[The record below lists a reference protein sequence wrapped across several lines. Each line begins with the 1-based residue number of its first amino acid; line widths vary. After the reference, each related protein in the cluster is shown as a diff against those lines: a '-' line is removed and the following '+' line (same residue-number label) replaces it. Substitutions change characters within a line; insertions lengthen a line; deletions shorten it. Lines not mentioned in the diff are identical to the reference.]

1 MNLSR
6 MMRHFSTSQ
15 FSLRKIFT
23 DEALS
28 AIEQSIH
35 RAESNHDGEICF
47 AVEASLSTNALLSNQ
62 TARERA
68 LEVFSLLHVWDTE
81 CNNGVLIYLLL
92 ADRDVEIVADRG
104 LNEKITSTQWES
116 ICQRMELA
124 FVQQQFEAG
133 VIEGIHCISTHLN
146 EHFPCDGFVKKNE
159 LPNKPIILGRT
170 LRIIK

>member
-28 AIEQSIH
+28 AIEQSIQ

-47 AVEASLSTNALLSNQ
+47 AVEASLSTSALLSNQ

-68 LEVFSLLHVWDTE
+68 LEVFSLLRV
-81 CNNGVLIYLLL
+81 
-92 ADRDVEIVADRG
+92 
-104 LNEKITSTQWES
+104 
-116 ICQRMELA
+116 
-124 FVQQQFEAG
+124 
-133 VIEGIHCISTHLN
+133 
-146 EHFPCDGFVKKNE
+146 
-159 LPNKPIILGRT
+159 
-170 LRIIK
+170 